1 LKNLFTT
8 AGTKVMFKRN
18 ILYTVAAAV
27 IFSSLLWAESAEAM
41 LRRGNEFYVAKD
53 YNKAI
58 EAYENLTEQGYEGTG
73 LFYNLGN
80 AYYRIGKLGYAILYY
95 EKALKLSPSDEDVRH
110 NLVLVNLQTIDK
122 IETLP
127 GFFLFEWWESLLA
140 LFSVSGWAIFTYVI
154 YVLLLAVI
162 VVYVF
167 TSDPLVQRISVYSG
181 LAVILFL
188 ALSITILS
196 VNLNRENNVKKGII
210 IEQIATAKLA
220 PDNKSN
226 DAFVIHEGLKVTV
239 EDRLSN
245 WLKIRLEDGK
255 IGWLTSDNLRII

>member
-1 LKNLFTT
+1 
-8 AGTKVMFKRN
+8 MFKRN
-18 ILYTVAAAV
+18 ILFTIIAAV
-27 IFSSLLWAESAEAM
+27 IFSSFIWAESPEAM
-41 LRRGNEFYVAKD
+41 LRRGNEFYVSKQ

-58 EAYENLTEQGYEGTG
+58 EAYENLTEQGYEGTE

-80 AYYRIGKLGYAILYY
+80 AYYRVGKLGYAILYY

-110 NLVLVNLQTIDK
+110 NIALVNLQTVDK

-127 GFFLFEWWESLLA
+127 GFFLFEWWESLLS
-140 LFSVSGWAIFTYVI
+140 LFSVSGWAIFAFII
-154 YVLLLAVI
+154 YLLLLAVI

-167 TSDPLVQRISVYSG
+167 TSSAFVQRISVYGG
-181 LAVILFL
+181 LAVIVFL
-188 ALSITILS
+188 ALSITILT
-196 VNLNRENNVKKGII
+196 VNLNRENNVKKGVI
-210 IEQIATAKLA
+210 IEQTATAKLA